1 MLFFHYVLV
10 LMTWCVARTTSHSS
24 SYTSDLLR
32 LREDWLMTAA
42 MNLNIDLFKGWWG
55 RLAYPPAPCLKLPEA
70 KPFYCC
76 KWVSIFTY
84 IKFLNCDCRLPSGQ
98 LFTQVKLCSFAGVFP
113 SFDPIFV
120 PKIVDEVDWQSWN
133 RENPK
138 KVVEGSLMYGSISDQ
153 FARVARDLQNKLICL
168 LKSSDFRAHDYMAQ
182 EANITFT
189 ALDQLQVRSQPFC
202 ERVNKLIR
210 SASILDKAE
219 SSIIPKDQYNDYQD
233 HNYNMKRKRD
243 DLISD
248 YDLAKADMETRL
260 FQVKPRV
267 SSCEADNKYH
277 ESRCAQI
284 SVDLIES
291 EKRLQVAEE
300 DLRLLQQKKEQY
312 NAAEAAYKKAR
323 IELGI

>member
-1 MLFFHYVLV
+1 
-10 LMTWCVARTTSHSS
+10 
-24 SYTSDLLR
+24 
-32 LREDWLMTAA
+32 MTAA
-42 MNLNIDLFKGWWG
+42 MNLNIELFKGWWG

-76 KWVSIFTY
+76 KWVSIFTC
-84 IKFLNCDCRLPSGQ
+84 IKFLNCGCRLPSGQ
-98 LFTQVKLCSFAGVFP
+98 LLTLVMLCSFAGVFP

-120 PKIVDEVDWQSWN
+120 PQIVDEVVWHSRN
-133 RENPK
+133 RHNPK
-138 KVVEGSLMYGSISDQ
+138 KDIEGSLMFGSISDQ
-153 FARVARDLQNKLICL
+153 FARVARDLQNKLISL
-168 LKSSDFRAHDYMAQ
+168 LKSSDFRAHDYMAR

-189 ALDQLQVRSQPFC
+189 ALDQLQVQSQTFC

-219 SSIIPKDQYNDYQD
+219 GFIIRRDQSYDDYQD
-233 HNYNMKRKRD
+233 HYYCKKRKRD

-248 YDLAKADMETRL
+248 YDVAKADMETYKERFHSL
-260 FQVKPRV
+260 SEEASCQQIRPFQVEARV
-267 SSCEADNKYH
+267 SSCEAENKYH
-277 ESRCAQI
+277 EPRCAQI

-300 DLRLLQQKKEQY
+300 DLRLLQQRKEKY